1 MTAYKYL
8 INNIRGDKIIWLV
21 VFGLSAFSILAVY
34 SSTGMLAYKQQDG
47 NTEYYVIKHAALLF
61 AGIGMMYLAHLV
73 SYKYYSR
80 FAQIILYI
88 SIPLLFYTLVFGSN
102 LNEAARWITLP
113 VINLTFQTSDL
124 ARFALIMYTAR
135 MLSKKQEQIKG
146 FKEAFVPI
154 ILPIVLTC
162 ALIFPANLSTA
173 AVLFFTCMLLMF
185 IGRVNLKYIA
195 LTFGSGIAVLA
206 LVIALSYV
214 IPDVWRFGTW
224 QNRVESFIDGNG
236 EEEYQVEQA
245 KIAIANG
252 GIFGL
257 GPGNSQQRNT
267 LPHPYSDFIYAIV
280 IEEYGLFGGIIII
293 VLYLVLLYRC
303 IRIVAKAPN
312 SFGAFL
318 ATGLGLSLTIQAF
331 INMGVATN
339 VLPVT
344 GLTLP
349 MLSMGGTSIW
359 FTSISVGIILSVSR
373 EIEIQELKNTESE
386 NEDILNTETA
396 IA

>member
-1 MTAYKYL
+1 
-8 INNIRGDKIIWLV
+8 
-21 VFGLSAFSILAVY
+21 
-34 SSTGMLAYKQQDG
+34 
-47 NTEYYVIKHAALLF
+47 
-61 AGIGMMYLAHLV
+61 
-73 SYKYYSR
+73 
-80 FAQIILYI
+80 
-88 SIPLLFYTLVFGSN
+88 
-102 LNEAARWITLP
+102 
-113 VINLTFQTSDL
+113 
-124 ARFALIMYTAR
+124 
-135 MLSKKQEQIKG
+135 
-146 FKEAFVPI
+146 
-154 ILPIVLTC
+154 
-162 ALIFPANLSTA
+162 
-173 AVLFFTCMLLMF
+173 
-185 IGRVNLKYIA
+185 
-195 LTFGSGIAVLA
+195 IAVLA

>member
-61 AGIGMMYLAHLV
+61 AGIGMMYLAHLI

-135 MLSKKQEQIKG
+135 MLSKKQEKIKG

-195 LTFGSGIAVLA
+195 LTFGSGVAVLA

-224 QNRVESFIDGNG
+224 QNRVESFIDGGG
-236 EEEYQVEQA
+236 EEDYQVEQA

-257 GPGNSQQRNT
+257 GPGNSKQRNT

-293 VLYLVLLYRC
+293 ALYLVLLYRC

-373 EIEIQELKNTESE
+373 EIEIQELKNAESE
-386 NEDILNTETA
+386 HEDILNNETA